1 MKRTALAVFILLATT
16 LVADG
21 QRRRPGIFRPER
33 SQPAA
38 TTQPATNAT
47 PTQPTTPATTDA
59 PQPSSQPSSAQQTYP
74 PAIEYQSFMQLRFY
88 ENQGNFLVEDLEVVF
103 PPDASRKATFVISK
117 AGGGVVASVPLRLET
132 PLASYTMFGMYK
144 PNGVPGSADIG
155 QPGDYVLSV
164 QIDGQPITT
173 LPFSMKREASSDPF
187 NPTTTFVREGP
198 WRDLAYFSSRTDQPD
213 SHLDFNWWTS
223 LRELPA
229 GSPPRSLV
237 TVHILHGG
245 QEIGATRS
253 PVVVTQTDW
262 QFFYLEFETA
272 GVKPIRWMT
281 LADLTKRDGEYTV
294 VAKVNGKPFKTYRAE
309 VRGGQL
315 QRHPRN
321 SLDTQPH
328 TDFISPRLVD
338 TSSRS
343 TSSYTMRDTY
353 WVKKN

>member
-1 MKRTALAVFILLATT
+1 MRRTALVVFILAAAC
-16 LVADG
+16 VAAAG
-21 QRRRPGIFRPER
+21 QRRVPRIFGPDRRPPAAT
-33 SQPAA
+33 QPAA
-38 TTQPATNAT
+38 AQPETPAT
-47 PTQPTTPATTDA
+47 PTAPAA
-59 PQPSSQPSSAQQTYP
+59 AGASPSSSQQTYK

-88 ENQGNFLVEDLEVVF
+88 ENQGNFLVEGLEVVF
-103 PPDASRKATFVISK
+103 PPAGSKKATFIITRASG
-117 AGGGVVASVPLRLET
+117 AAVASVPLRLES
-132 PLASYTMFGMYK
+132 PLASFTMFGMYV
-144 PNGVPGSADIG
+144 PDGVPGNANVG
-155 QPGDYVLSV
+155 EPGDYVLSV
-164 QIDGQPITT
+164 QVDGQPVTT
-173 LPFSMKREASSDPF
+173 LPFSMKKESNNDPF
-187 NPTTTFVREGP
+187 NPRTTFVREGP
-198 WRDLAYFSSRTDQPD
+198 WRDLAYFSDRVDATANKN
-213 SHLDFNWWTS
+213 LRFNWWTS

-262 QFFYLEFETA
+262 QFFNLEFETA
-272 GVKPIRWMT
+272 GVKPIRWMA

-343 TSSYTMRDTY
+343 TSQYAMRDTY

>member
-1 MKRTALAVFILLATT
+1 VPR
-16 LVADG
+16 
-21 QRRRPGIFRPER
+21 IFGPER
-33 SQPAA
+33 TRPA
-38 TTQPATNAT
+38 TTQPAATQPEPAATNA
-47 PTQPTTPATTDA
+47 PSPASNA
-59 PQPSSQPSSAQQTYP
+59 SPAAAQQTHQ

-103 PPDASRKATFVISK
+103 PPAGSKKATFVITR
-117 AGGGVVASVPLRLET
+117 ATGAAVASVPLRLES

-144 PNGVPGSADIG
+144 PDGVPGSANIG
-155 QPGDYVLSV
+155 EPGDYVLSV
-164 QIDGQPITT
+164 QVDGRPITT
-173 LPFSMKREASSDPF
+173 LPFSMKKESNNDPF
-187 NPTTTFVREGP
+187 NPRTTFVREGP
-198 WRDLAYFSSRTDQPD
+198 WRDLAYFSSRTDDPT
-213 SHLDFNWWTS
+213 SHLEFNWWTS

-237 TVHILHGG
+237 TLHIMHGG
-245 QEIGATRS
+245 QEIAATRS
-253 PVVVTQTDW
+253 PVVITQTDW
-262 QFFYLEFETA
+262 QFLYQEFHFPAEKQ
-272 GVKPIRWMT
+272 VRWMT

-353 WVKKN
+353 WVKKM

>member
-1 MKRTALAVFILLATT
+1 MKRTALLVCILFAACAVAS
-16 LVADG
+16 A
-21 QRRRPGIFRPER
+21 QRRVPRIFGPDRGRPAAT
-33 SQPAA
+33 QPAA
-38 TTQPATNAT
+38 TQPEPA
-47 PTQPTTPATTDA
+47 ATTA
-59 PQPSSQPSSAQQTYP
+59 PAAASNAGAAAAQQAYQ

-103 PPDASRKATFVISK
+103 PPAGSKKATFVITR
-117 AGGGVVASVPLRLET
+117 ATGAAVASVPLRLES
-132 PLASYTMFGMYK
+132 PLATYTMFGMYK
-144 PNGVPGSADIG
+144 PDGVPGSANIG
-155 QPGDYVLSV
+155 EPGDYVLSV
-164 QIDGQPITT
+164 QIDGRPITT
-173 LPFSMKREASSDPF
+173 LPFSMKRESSNDPF
-187 NPTTTFVREGP
+187 NPRTTFVREGP
-198 WRDLAYFSSRTDQPD
+198 WRDLAYFSSRTDEPA
-213 SHLDFNWWTS
+213 SHLEFNWWTS

-237 TVHILHGG
+237 TLHIMHGG
-245 QEIGATRS
+245 QEIAATRS
-253 PVVVTQTDW
+253 PVVITQTDW
-262 QFFYLEFETA
+262 QFLYQEFHFPAEKQ
-272 GVKPIRWMT
+272 VRWMT
-281 LADLTKRDGEYTV
+281 LADLTKKDGEYTV

-353 WVKKN
+353 WVKKL

>member
-1 MKRTALAVFILLATT
+1 MRRTVLVVFIILAAG
-16 LVADG
+16 LAAAG
-21 QRRRPGIFRPER
+21 QT
-33 SQPAA
+33 A
-38 TTQPATNAT
+38 
-47 PTQPTTPATTDA
+47 
-59 PQPSSQPSSAQQTYP
+59 QTYK
-74 PAIEYQSFMQLRFY
+74 PAIEFQSFMQLRFY
-88 ENQGNFLVEDLEVVF
+88 EDQGGFLVEGLEVVF
-103 PPDASRKATFVISK
+103 PPAGSRKATFIVSR
-117 AGGGVVASVPLRLET
+117 AGGAAVASVPLRLES
-132 PLASYTMFGMYK
+132 PLASYTAFGMYL
-144 PNGVPGSADIG
+144 PDGVPGLASVG
-155 QPGDYVLSV
+155 EPGDYVLSV
-164 QIDGQPITT
+164 QVDGQPITN
-173 LPFSMKREASSDPF
+173 LPFSMKKESNNDPF
-187 NPTTTFVREGP
+187 NPRTTFVREGP
-198 WRDLAYFSSRTDQPD
+198 WRDLAYFSNRPEVPD

-229 GSPPRSLV
+229 GTPQRALV
-237 TVHILHGG
+237 TVHVLRGA

-281 LADLTKRDGEYTV
+281 LADLTKADGEYTV
-294 VAKVNGKPFKTYRAE
+294 VAKVNGKPYKSYRAE

-338 TSSRS
+338 TSSRT
-343 TSSYTMRDTY
+343 TSNYAMRDTY

>member
-1 MKRTALAVFILLATT
+1 MRRTVLVVCIIIAAS
-16 LVADG
+16 LVAAG
-21 QRRRPGIFRPER
+21 QRRRVGIPRPDR
-33 SQPAA
+33 G
-38 TTQPATNAT
+38 
-47 PTQPTTPATTDA
+47 QPTAGQPEPASTPAPA
-59 PQPSSQPSSAQQTYP
+59 PGSNTSAPSGPQAYK

-88 ENQGNFLVEDLEVVF
+88 EEQGNFLVEDLEVVF
-103 PPDASRKATFVISK
+103 PPAGSKKATFVITRASG
-117 AGGGVVASVPLRLET
+117 AAVASVPLRLES

-144 PNGVPGSADIG
+144 PDGVPGNANIG
-155 QPGDYVLSV
+155 EPGDYVLSV

-173 LPFSMKREASSDPF
+173 LPFSMKKESNNDPF
-187 NPTTTFVREGP
+187 NPRTTFVREGP
-198 WRDLAYFSSRTDQPD
+198 WRDLAYFSDRSEVPD
-213 SHLDFNWWTS
+213 SHLEFNWWTS

-229 GSPPRSLV
+229 GTPQRALV
-237 TVHILHGG
+237 TVHLLRGG

-272 GVKPIRWMT
+272 GVKPVRWMT
-281 LADLTKRDGEYTV
+281 LADLTKTDGEYTV

-321 SLDTQPH
+321 SLDTEPH

-338 TSSRS
+338 TSSRT
-343 TSSYTMRDTY
+343 TSSYAMRDTY